1 MDERWKT
8 AEAKSASRDVDD
20 PWGERDRVVRRIA
33 HPGNLHSLVGNMSP
47 PSEGQKMDD
56 YKKWKAKSKKFI
68 AALDKIEKHLDE
80 IEKLS
85 RADYW

>member
-1 MDERWKT
+1 MSVGKQQRPSLRPGMWMTLGVSGIEL
-8 AEAKSASRDVDD
+8 S
-20 PWGERDRVVRRIA
+20 VVL
-33 HPGNLHSLVGNMSP
+33 PTQETCTVLGNMSP
-47 PSEGQKMDD
+47 PSEEQKMDD